1 MPAGFFYRKKKK
13 KVRHESFEKN
23 PKKSPALRQVSVGG
37 VSNRGFMPS
46 LSFNNADD
54 NGRTAHTPNG
64 FPSFYGVP
72 SEISSTGSMEVDLK
86 KPVKDGS
93 IVFENEDVYY
103 DNNGKVNMYEVPNE
117 GGTEVDGRR
126 PSQDGSVVFESK
138 EGHYDNIGKMNT
150 NDVPE
155 VDGRKP
161 TQDGNVGFGKKE
173 VHFAKNG
180 QIIEGLAF
188 DV

>member
-1 MPAGFFYRKKKK
+1 M
-13 KVRHESFEKN
+13 RHESFKKN
-23 PKKSPALRQVSVGG
+23 PASRQVSVGG

-46 LSFNNADD
+46 LVFNNAGD
-54 NGRTAHTPNG
+54 NGKIAPTPNG

-72 SEISSTGSMEVDLK
+72 SEISSTGSMEVDGK
-86 KPVKDGS
+86 KPVEDGC
-93 IVFENEDVYY
+93 IVFENEDEHY
-103 DNNGKVNMYEVPNE
+103 DNNGKVNMHKVPNE

-126 PSQDGSVVFESK
+126 PSQDGVVVFESK

-150 NDVPE
+150 NDAPE

-161 TQDGNVGFGKKE
+161 TQGGNVVFGKKE

-180 QIIEGLAF
+180 QINDGLVF

>member
-1 MPAGFFYRKKKK
+1 M
-13 KVRHESFEKN
+13 
-23 PKKSPALRQVSVGG
+23 
-37 VSNRGFMPS
+37 SNRGFMPS
-46 LSFNNADD
+46 LIFNNAGD
-54 NGRTAHTPNG
+54 NGRTTPTPNG

-72 SEISSTGSMEVDLK
+72 SEISSTGSMEVDGK
-86 KPVKDGS
+86 KPVEDVC
-93 IVFENEDVYY
+93 IVFENEDVHY
-103 DNNGKVNMYEVPNE
+103 DNNGKVNMYKVPNE
-117 GGTEVDGRR
+117 SGTEVDGRT

-150 NDVPE
+150 NDAPE

-161 TQDGNVGFGKKE
+161 TQGGNVVFGKKE

-180 QIIEGLAF
+180 QINDGLAF